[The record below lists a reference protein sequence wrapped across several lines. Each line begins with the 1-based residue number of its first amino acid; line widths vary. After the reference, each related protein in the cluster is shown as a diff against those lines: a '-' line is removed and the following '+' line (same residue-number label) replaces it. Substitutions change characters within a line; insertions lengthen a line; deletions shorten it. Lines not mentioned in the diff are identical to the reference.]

1 MFYRL
6 ARFYLKN
13 KCVHFPVLE
22 KFFNNFDYTYKDIF
36 KILEDLGFKIYEFT
50 EDGKIS
56 LVSENYKPDERK
68 DLLVIKLYLKNK
80 YIKFRLK
87 FSSNLYT

>member
-22 KFFNNFDYTYKDIF
+22 KFFKNFDYTYKDIF
-36 KILEDLGFKIYEFT
+36 KILEDIGFKIYEFT
-50 EDGKIS
+50 EDRKIS
-56 LVSENYKPDERK
+56 LVPDNYKPNETQTITDFLAIRDLPDFLERTNYS
-68 DLLVIKLYLKNK
+68 LQ
-80 YIKFRLK
+80 
-87 FSSNLYT
+87 S

>member
-50 EDGKIS
+50 EDRKIS
-56 LVSENYKPDERK
+56 LVPENYKPDESQAVT
-68 DLLVIKLYLKNK
+68 DLLAIRDLPDFLERTNYSLQN
-80 YIKFRLK
+80 
-87 FSSNLYT
+87 

>member
-22 KFFNNFDYTYKDIF
+22 KFFKNFGYTYKDIF
-36 KILEDLGFKIYEFT
+36 KILENIGFKIYEFT

-56 LVSENYKPDERK
+56 LVPENYKADDNRANT
-68 DLLVIKLYLKNK
+68 DLLAIRDLPDFLERTNYSLQN
-80 YIKFRLK
+80 
-87 FSSNLYT
+87 